1 MLLYP
6 LMLQPD
12 ERMSLLAVMLYDFQ
26 DRKFHIR
33 EPQGDQEE
41 LIHEVRDVEDFLV
54 RYGKNIY
61 SFLH

>member
-1 MLLYP
+1 MF
-6 LMLQPD
+6 QPD

-33 EPQGDQEE
+33 ELQGDQE

-54 RYGKNIY
+54 RYAKNICRLLY
-61 SFLH
+61 